1 MNKNCILIIFLFQ
14 IVFVIF
20 SVQTLIS
27 KLDNYQ
33 TFIAPP
39 RPKMPD
45 LNIHSVYN
53 MASNSLK
60 KMVYNGSQ
68 HQNNNILETQ
78 YTTVDVRKLPILPM
92 SSYFQPSKVKY
103 SRVHINSDEFFFHD
117 SEKII
122 HSAEINN
129 TYLK

>member
-1 MNKNCILIIFLFQ
+1 M
-14 IVFVIF
+14 IF
-20 SVQTLIS
+20 SVQNLIS

-60 KMVYNGSQ
+60 KMVYNGCKPQ
-68 HQNNNILETQ
+68 NNILETQ

-92 SSYFQPSKVKY
+92 SSYFQPLKVK
-103 SRVHINSDEFFFHD
+103 SDLG
-117 SEKII
+117 KIQ
-122 HSAEINN
+122 SCA
-129 TYLK
+129 Y

>member
-20 SVQTLIS
+20 SVQNLIS

-60 KMVYNGSQ
+60 KMVYNGYKP
-68 HQNNNILETQ
+68 QNNNILETQ
-78 YTTVDVRKLPILPM
+78 YTTVDVRKLSILPM
-92 SSYFQPSKVKY
+92 SSYFQPLKVKY
-103 SRVHINSDEFFFHD
+103 SRVH
-117 SEKII
+117 
-122 HSAEINN
+122 
-129 TYLK
+129 